1 MRWKKVDGESVVESR
16 KKCIVINE
24 IGLERMKGEKKEM
37 PKKIEN
43 KKTRNTKGQL
53 SNVSQSLVELP
64 WGCGLAHLSKPTRA
78 AVPAAN
84 SCRQPYSSSC
94 PTAMPPHS
102 FGSCSPLPLAYT
114 WPLPHREADLS
125 NVSAISIIA
134 PKDGRCKKLM
144 R

>member
-64 WGCGLAHLSKPTRA
+64 
-78 AVPAAN
+78 
-84 SCRQPYSSSC
+84 
-94 PTAMPPHS
+94 
-102 FGSCSPLPLAYT
+102 
-114 WPLPHREADLS
+114 
-125 NVSAISIIA
+125 
-134 PKDGRCKKLM
+134 
-144 R
+144 